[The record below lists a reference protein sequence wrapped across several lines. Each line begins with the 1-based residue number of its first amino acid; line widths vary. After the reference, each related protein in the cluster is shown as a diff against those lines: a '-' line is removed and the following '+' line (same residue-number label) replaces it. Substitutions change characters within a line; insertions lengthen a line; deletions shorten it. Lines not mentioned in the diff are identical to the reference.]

1 MNKRQKEELVRLA
14 GKQVQFD
21 CLMAPYTTFR
31 VGGKV
36 DALYEAN
43 DTGNLRRIISYAG
56 KEHIP
61 YLIVGQGSN
70 LLVKDNGIEGMVILL
85 RGSFAT
91 IEQDKTSDLTILAG
105 GGVTIPGLLRYCR
118 ESGFGGV
125 EFLAGIPGTIGGAV
139 AMNAGAFGKEIGA
152 FVLNI
157 HIITQGGDV
166 VLKDSAQLNFSY
178 RQLEVE
184 RGSVI
189 IRVCLA
195 LDPESKGIVAE
206 RIAGWL
212 KKRKERQPL
221 AYPSAG
227 SVFRNPQN
235 DFAGRLV
242 EKVGLKGKRIGG
254 AMISDKHANF
264 IVNTGDARAED
275 ILALIC
281 LVREKVR
288 NETGVELVLEIQVV
302 GR

>member
-1 MNKRQKEELVRLA
+1 
-14 GKQVQFD
+14 
-21 CLMAPYTTFR
+21 
-31 VGGKV
+31 
-36 DALYEAN
+36 
-43 DTGNLRRIISYAG
+43 
-56 KEHIP
+56 
-61 YLIVGQGSN
+61 
-70 LLVKDNGIEGMVILL
+70 MVILL

-275 ILALIC
+275 ILALLCI
-281 LVREKVR
+281 VREKVR